1 MRVLITGAAGF
12 LGRKLAARLMETGR
26 LAGPNDGGRPI
37 AEMVLFD
44 IVEAPTPAGGKV
56 AVKIV
61 SGDIGDPA
69 TVKGLFAEPVDS
81 VFHLAAVV
89 SSQAEEDFDLGMRV
103 NFDATRALLEACR
116 RQGDRPRFV
125 MPASVAVMGG
135 ELPDVVEDDTA
146 PTPTNSYGTQK
157 AMCEL
162 LVNDASRRGF
172 VDGRTVRLPTIVVRP
187 GKPNRAASSFAS
199 GIIREPLKGEAMTVP
214 VPKDTALW
222 LMSPRTA
229 IATLIH
235 AHDLPAAKLGKSRIL
250 TPIGI
255 TVTVAEM
262 AEALGRVAGP
272 EALGRIAW
280 GNDPAI
286 ARIVCGW
293 PGRFASTRARALG
306 FPADADMDGII
317 RAFIEDEMAGPG
329 AVGPA

>member
-12 LGRKLAARLMETGR
+12 LGRKLASRLAETGR
-26 LAGPNDGGRPI
+26 LAGPDGVGRTI
-37 AEMVLFD
+37 AELLLFD
-44 IVEAPTPAGGKV
+44 IIEAPIPRGGKV
-56 AVKIV
+56 AVEAI

-69 TVKGLFAEPVDS
+69 IIKGLFAKPVDS
-81 VFHLAAVV
+81 IFHLAAVV

-103 NFDATRALLEACR
+103 NFDATRALIEACR
-116 RQGDRPRFV
+116 RQGGAPRFV

-135 ELPDVVEDDTA
+135 DLPEVIEDDTA

-199 GIIREPLKGEAMTVP
+199 GIIREPLRGEAMTVP
-214 VPKDTALW
+214 VPKETALW

-255 TVTVAEM
+255 TVTVAGM

-272 EALGRIAW
+272 GALGHIAW
-280 GNDPAI
+280 GHDPAI

-293 PGRFASTRARALG
+293 PGRFASTRAKALG
-306 FPADADMDGII
+306 FPADTDMDAIV
-317 RAFIEDEMAGPG
+317 RAFIEDEMPPSNERTA
-329 AVGPA
+329 